1 MDTVDITILNIC
13 LYYIIYRITS
23 ILKVETD
30 IITSIKASSIQ
41 QAVIMY
47 IETFKTEVIFIM
59 CMKSNNFQYKSKFVD
74 TDNISFVEIKGKMP
88 KLQIKWY
95 IIQYLPGCSQFPL
108 IQLSFALGIGGG
120 GLPPISDGTR
130 EICGSGLSW
139 GGAGRPPRWLFLI
152 GSLTIE
158 CDTSPGKPF
167 VGEIWNINLFNV
179 KQTLW

>member
-1 MDTVDITILNIC
+1 MDTVGITILNIC

-41 QAVIMY
+41 RAVIMY

-88 KLQIKWY
+88 KLQLKWY

-108 IQLSFALGIGGG
+108 LQLSFALGIGGG

-130 EICGSGLSW
+130 EICGAGSSW
-139 GGAGRPPRWLFLI
+139 GGGGRPRWLLLI
-152 GSLTIE
+152 GNLLTGG
-158 CDTSPGKPF
+158 DAPPGKPF
-167 VGEIWNINLFNV
+167 AGEVWNINLFNV
-179 KQTLW
+179 EQTLW

>member
-1 MDTVDITILNIC
+1 MDTVGITILNIC

-41 QAVIMY
+41 RAVIMY

-74 TDNISFVEIKGKMP
+74 TDNIPFVEIKGKMP

-108 IQLSFALGIGGG
+108 LQLSFALGIGGG

-130 EICGSGLSW
+130 EICGAGSSW
-139 GGAGRPPRWLFLI
+139 GGGGRPRWLLLI
-152 GSLTIE
+152 GNLLTGG
-158 CDTSPGKPF
+158 DAPPGKPF
-167 VGEIWNINLFNV
+167 VGEVWNINLFNV
-179 KQTLW
+179 EQTLW